1 MTTSE
6 RYRAILAN
14 HLPAL
19 AVDWVYSY
27 LDCYRVHF
35 HITRGRRSK
44 LGDYRAPSP
53 GHQFHEMSVNGDL
66 APYLFLLVF
75 LHEAAHLETH
85 LHHGVVTP
93 HGHEWQAEYARL
105 LTDRAA
111 FFPPDVQPL
120 LVAYASRLPLSR
132 SAGQRLE
139 QALRHYGQPPAATLT
154 VDDLA
159 AGSTFRLVARPEQP
173 LRLLQ
178 RRRTRWLCVD
188 DATGRRYTVSATAE
202 VLLG

>member
-14 HLPAL
+14 HLPAA

-27 LDCYRVHF
+27 LDRYRVHF

-44 LGDYRAPSP
+44 LGDYRPP
-53 GHQFHEMSVNGDL
+53 CTGHQCHEMSVNGDL

-75 LHEAAHLETH
+75 LHEAAHLETR
-85 LHHGVVTP
+85 LHHGAVAP
-93 HGHEWQAEYARL
+93 HGREWQGEYARL
-105 LTDRAA
+105 LVDRAA
-111 FFPPDVQPL
+111 IFPPDVQPL
-120 LVAYASRLPLSR
+120 IAAYTSRLPLSR

-139 QALRHYGQPPAATLT
+139 QALRQYGQPAAATLT

-159 AGSTFRLVARPEQP
+159 AGSTFRLAGRPDME
-173 LRLLQ
+173 LRMLE

-202 VLLG
+202 VLP